1 MKRKDE
7 VIVGIFVTIAVAVGI
22 VGTLYLARRGWTK
35 SYPMYARFDWGQ
47 QLKVGQPVYLAGV
60 QIGYVQ
66 VVDLDPAGYLDVK
79 MAIDRERKIPEGS
92 TVTVI
97 SEGIFG
103 DKSVAI
109 TPCRRFQAPVGGVDA
124 ARGAKAPAA
133 PAAPVAPA
141 GANPVCRPGAFLAAN
156 DTIPSGRGAPSMDEI
171 LFHVDSVSIALN
183 DVARTVRLEFVQNGG
198 IAELRKTIA
207 STNTLVT
214 NLNDVATAQSRA
226 LTSTMASLRRTLN
239 AIDSATVDSTIHSLS
254 SASKSLA
261 SLTRNLDSSSVRV
274 NALLAKAD
282 SGKGTIGLLMNDPGV
297 YNNLR
302 ALLARLD
309 SLTAD
314 LKANPKKYLNVKVF

>member
-7 VIVGIFVTIAVAVGI
+7 VIVGIFVTIAVVVGI

-35 SYPMYARFDWGQ
+35 SYPMYAKFDWGQ

-66 VVDLDPAGYLDVK
+66 NVDLDPEGYLDVK
-79 MAIDRERKIPEGS
+79 MAIDRGRKVPEGS

-109 TPCRRFQAPVGGVDA
+109 KPCRRFQPPVGGADL
-124 ARGAKAPAA
+124 ARGAAPPAPAPAA
-133 PAAPVAPA
+133 DQ
-141 GANPVCRPGAFLAAN
+141 GPVCRPGAFLAAN
-156 DTIPSGRGAPSMDEI
+156 DTIPTGRGAPTIDDI
-171 LFHVDSVSIALN
+171 LFKMDTVTGSLS
-183 DVARTVRLEFVQNGG
+183 DVARTVRIEFVTNGG

-207 STNTLVT
+207 STNALVT
-214 NLNDVATAQSRA
+214 NLNDVANTQSKA
-226 LTSTMASLRRTLN
+226 LTATMVSLRRTLN
-239 AIDSATVDSTIHSLS
+239 AIDSAAVDSTMHSLS
-254 SASKSLA
+254 AASKNLA
-261 SLTRNLDSSSVRV
+261 SLTRHLDSSSASV
-274 NALLAKAD
+274 NSILQKAD
-282 SGKGTIGLLMNDPGV
+282 SGKGTIGLMLNDPGV

-302 ALLARLD
+302 AMLARMD

-314 LKANPKKYLNVKVF
+314 IKANPKKYLNIKVF

>member
-7 VIVGIFVTIAVAVGI
+7 VIVGIFVTIAVVVGI

-35 SYPMYARFDWGQ
+35 SYPMFARFDWGQ

-66 VVDLDPAGYLDVK
+66 NVDLDPEGYLDVK
-79 MAIDRERKIPEGS
+79 MAIDRGRKVPEGS

-109 TPCRRFQAPVGGVDA
+109 KPCRRYQPPVGA
-124 ARGAKAPAA
+124 TEPARGAAPAPPAAA
-133 PAAPVAPA
+133 PA
-141 GANPVCRPGAFLAAN
+141 GDQGPVCRPGAFMAAN
-156 DTIPSGRGAPSMDEI
+156 DTIPAGHGAPSIDDI
-171 LFHVDSVSIALN
+171 LFKMDTITGSLN
-183 DVARTVRLEFVQNGG
+183 DVARTVKIEFVTNGG

-214 NLNDVATAQSRA
+214 NLNDVANTQSKA
-226 LTSTMASLRRTLN
+226 LTATLASLRRSLN
-239 AIDSATVDSTIHSLS
+239 AIDSATVDSTMHSLS
-254 SASKSLA
+254 AASKNLA

-314 LKANPKKYLNVKVF
+314 IKANPKKYINVKVF

>member
-7 VIVGIFVTIAVAVGI
+7 VIVGIFVTIAVVVGI

-35 SYPMYARFDWGQ
+35 SYPMFARFDWGQ

-66 VVDLDPAGYLDVK
+66 VVELDPEGYLDVK
-79 MAIDRERKIPEGS
+79 MAIDRGRKVPEGS

-109 TPCRRFQAPVGGVDA
+109 KPCRRFQPPVGGVDA
-124 ARGAKAPAA
+124 ARGAKPPAPAA
-133 PAAPVAPA
+133 PAADQ
-141 GANPVCRPGAFLAAN
+141 GPVCRPGAFLAAN
-156 DTIPSGRGAPSMDEI
+156 DTIPTGRGAPTIDDI
-171 LFHVDSVSIALN
+171 LFKMDTVTGSLS
-183 DVARTVRLEFVQNGG
+183 DVARTVKIEFVTNGG

-207 STNTLVT
+207 STNALVT
-214 NLNDVATAQSRA
+214 NLNDVANTQSKA
-226 LTSTMASLRRTLN
+226 LTATMASLRRTLN
-239 AIDSATVDSTIHSLS
+239 AIDSATVDSTMHSLS
-254 SASKSLA
+254 AASKSLA
-261 SLTRNLDSSSVRV
+261 SLTRNLDSSSARV
-274 NALLAKAD
+274 NSILQKAD
-282 SGKGTIGLLMNDPGV
+282 SGKGTVGLMLNDPGV

-314 LKANPKKYLNVKVF
+314 IKANPKKYLNVKVF

>member
-7 VIVGIFVTIAVAVGI
+7 VIVGIFVTIAVVVGI

-35 SYPMYARFDWGQ
+35 SYPMFARFDWGQ

-66 VVDLDPAGYLDVK
+66 DVDLDPEGYLDVR
-79 MAIDRERKIPEGS
+79 MAIDRGRKIPEGS

-109 TPCRRFQAPVGGVDA
+109 KPCRRFQAPVGGVDA
-124 ARGAKAPAA
+124 ARGGAPAA
-133 PAAPVAPA
+133 PAKPAPDE
-141 GANPVCRPGAFLAAN
+141 GPVCRPGAFLAAN
-156 DTIPSGRGAPSMDEI
+156 DTIPTGRGAPTIDEI
-171 LFHVDSVSIALN
+171 LFKMDTVTGSLN
-183 DVARTVRLEFVQNGG
+183 DIAKTAKIELVTNGG

-214 NLNDVATAQSRA
+214 NLNDVANTQSKA
-226 LTSTMASLRRTLN
+226 LTATMASLRRTLN
-239 AIDSATVDSTIHSLS
+239 AIDSASVDSTMHSLS
-254 SASKSLA
+254 QASKSLA
-261 SLTRNLDSSSVRV
+261 SLTRNLDSSSARV
-274 NALLAKAD
+274 NSILQKAD
-282 SGKGTIGLLMNDPGV
+282 SGKGTVGLMLNDPGV

-314 LKANPKKYLNVKVF
+314 IKANPKKYLNVKVF